1 MLVAGCAAL
10 REPAPVAMPE
20 QAWRQRVQQLLRLD
34 SWSLTGRIALRADE
48 QAWHASVH
56 WIQRGDHYRIRIRGP
71 LGVGA
76 MELSGGPEGVVLRTS
91 KEERFA
97 ADAPEKLLREIAG
110 WSMPVSG
117 LRYWLLGVSDQDAA
131 IDGMQLDG
139 GGRLESLRQGGWA
152 IEYLGYDQVEGVQLP
167 AKLYLQS
174 SKISA
179 RIAINNWVLES

>member
-1 MLVAGCAAL
+1 M
-10 REPAPVAMPE
+10 
-20 QAWRQRVQQLLRLD
+20 
-34 SWSLTGRIALRADE
+34 
-48 QAWHASVH
+48 
-56 WIQRGDHYRIRIRGP
+56 
-71 LGVGA
+71 
-76 MELSGGPEGVVLRTS
+76 LRTS